1 MNKIT
6 TIRLR
11 FWLPFSIFT
20 TITGLLIFFSLLQY
34 EDSTRNLEESTITSL
49 KERLTTMGNRLERFS
64 IYNLGNLV
72 SYEIAELN
80 FSNEAQ
86 SIALVDDSGLI
97 INGSLLEWN
106 GQDVKKC
113 IPDFNTEVYHS
124 ALLKNRQ
131 KSMLSD
137 DGNHI
142 YAYEPVM
149 LPSPQGEIRSVHLG
163 VLFVDYNLSRLR
175 SAQRKS
181 LLIRISIDWV
191 IGMFLMIL
199 LYMALRFWMTLP
211 FWHMRSIINRFGK
224 GSYDARIDIK
234 GDGEL
239 AELGNAFNRM
249 AEDVSSQRDKLHEL
263 LDEKIQ
269 IEKELLSAKHKAEE
283 SDNLKSAF
291 LANMSHEIRTP
302 MNGILGFTSLLED
315 PSLSENDREKYV
327 GIVHKSSQQLLDI
340 INDLIDIS
348 KIEAGQET
356 LNFETFN
363 LNQLADDLISFFLP
377 QAEKQG
383 LQIELQK
390 SMTDWESYICSD
402 PAKLRQILVNLIGN
416 AFKFTP
422 EGRITLSYRVD
433 GPELVFIVEDTGIG
447 IEPQLFQVI
456 FDRFRQAELKPSGK
470 FGGTGLGLSISKSYA
485 EMLGGSIWV
494 ESEPGKGSRFFVSV
508 PYVPGSTARKKSS
521 HQRDSGR
528 VEALQSFSGKTIL
541 LVEDLDDNVILIN
554 HVLRN
559 TGVLVLRAK
568 NGKES
573 IELLAQHPGISLVL
587 MDIKMP
593 DMDGYEATRKIKAI
607 RPRLP
612 VIATTAY
619 ALASDRDK
627 CLAAGCDDYLSKP
640 INKENLLLIIEK
652 FIQ

>member
-6 TIRLR
+6 TIPLR

-34 EDSTRNLEESTITSL
+34 EDSRRNLEETTITSL

-64 IYNLGNLV
+64 IYNLDYLV

-86 SIALVDDSGLI
+86 SIALVDDKGKIL
-97 INGSLLEWN
+97 NGSLLEWKD
-106 GQDVKKC
+106 QPVMKC
-113 IPDFNTEVYHS
+113 IPDFNTAVYHS
-124 ALLKNRQ
+124 TLLKNSQRT
-131 KSMLSD
+131 MLSH

-163 VLFVDYNLSRLR
+163 LLFVDYNLSRLR

-181 LLIRISIDWV
+181 LLIRISVDWG
-191 IGMFLMIL
+191 IGMFLMIM
-199 LYMALRFWMTLP
+199 LYLALRFWMTLP
-211 FWHMRSIINRFGK
+211 FWHLRSIINRFGK

-234 GDGEL
+234 GNGEL
-239 AELGNAFNRM
+239 AELGNAFNHM

-269 IEKELLSAKHKAEE
+269 IEKDLLSAKHKAEE

-302 MNGILGFTSLLED
+302 MNGILGFTSILED
-315 PSLSENDREKYV
+315 PSLSENDREKYIA
-327 GIVHKSSQQLLDI
+327 IVHKSSQQLLDI
-340 INDLIDIS
+340 INGLIDIS

-356 LNFETFN
+356 LNFKTFN
-363 LNQLADDLISFFLP
+363 LNQLADELISFFLL
-377 QAEKQG
+377 QAGNRG
-383 LQIELQK
+383 LKLVLQK
-390 SMTDWESYICSD
+390 TMTDRESFICSD
-402 PAKLRQILVNLIGN
+402 PVKLRQILVNLLGN
-416 AFKFTP
+416 AFKFTS
-422 EGRITLSYRVD
+422 EGSITLSYQVVGAR
-433 GPELVFIVEDTGIG
+433 LLFMVEDTGIG
-447 IEPQLFQVI
+447 IAPELFQVI
-456 FDRFRQAELKPSGK
+456 FDRFRQAELKPSGT

-508 PYVPGSTARKKSS
+508 PYVPGSAALDESS
-521 HQRDSGR
+521 DQKDDGR
-528 VEALQSFSGKTIL
+528 IEAVESFGGKTIL
-541 LVEDLDDNVILIN
+541 LVEDFDDNALLIK

-559 TGVLVLRAK
+559 TRVLLLRAK

-573 IELLAQHPGISLVL
+573 LELLAQHPGISLVL

-607 RPRLP
+607 RPHLP

-619 ALASDRDK
+619 ALVGDREK
-627 CLAAGCDDYLSKP
+627 CLAAGCDDYLCKP
-640 INKENLLLIIEK
+640 ISKENLLLIIK
-652 FIQ
+652 RFIK

>member
-1 MNKIT
+1 MSKIT

-11 FWLPFSIFT
+11 FWLPFSIFM
-20 TITGLLIFFSLLQY
+20 TITSLLIFFSLLQY
-34 EDSTRNLEESTITSL
+34 EDSRRNLEESTITSL
-49 KERLTTMGNRLERFS
+49 KESLTTMGNRLERFS
-64 IYNLGNLV
+64 IHNLDYLV

-86 SIALVDDSGLI
+86 SIALIDDKGI
-97 INGSLLEWN
+97 ILNGSLLEWK
-106 GQDVKKC
+106 GQPVMKC
-113 IPDFNTEVYHS
+113 IPDFNTAEYHS
-124 ALLKNRQ
+124 TLLKNSQ
-131 KSMLSD
+131 KAMLSN

-163 VLFVDYNLSRLR
+163 LLFVDYNLSRLR
-175 SAQRKS
+175 AAQRKS
-181 LLIRISIDWV
+181 LLTRISVDWG

-199 LYMALRFWMTLP
+199 LYLALRFWMTLP
-211 FWHMRSIINRFGK
+211 FWHLRSIINRFGK

-234 GDGEL
+234 GHGEL

-249 AEDVSSQRDKLHEL
+249 AEDVSSQRDKLHQL

-302 MNGILGFTSLLED
+302 MNGILGFASILED
-315 PSLSENDREKYV
+315 PSLSENEREKY
-327 GIVHKSSQQLLDI
+327 IAILHKSSQQLLDI

-356 LNFETFN
+356 LNFEAFN
-363 LNQLADDLISFFLP
+363 LNQLAGDLISFFLP
-377 QAEKQG
+377 QAEMRG
-383 LQIELQK
+383 LKLGLQK
-390 SMTDWESYICSD
+390 SMTDRESFICSD
-402 PAKLRQILVNLIGN
+402 PVKLRQILVNLLGN
-416 AFKFTP
+416 AFKFTS
-422 EGRITLSYRVD
+422 EGSITLSYLVD
-433 GPELVFIVEDTGIG
+433 GLNLVFIVADTGIG
-447 IEPQLFQVI
+447 IESQLFEVI
-456 FDRFRQAELKPSGK
+456 FDRFRQAEVKPSGK
-470 FGGTGLGLSISKSYA
+470 FSGTGLGLSISKSYA
-485 EMLGGSIWV
+485 GMLGGSIWV
-494 ESEPGKGSRFFVSV
+494 DSEPGKGSRFFVSV
-508 PYVPGSTARKKSS
+508 PYVPGSTAKEEGS
-521 HQRDSGR
+521 HQEDAGR
-528 VEALQSFSGKTIL
+528 IKVEHSFSGKTIL
-541 LVEDLDDNVILIN
+541 LVEDLDDNAVLIN

-568 NGKES
+568 TGKES
-573 IELLAQHPGISLVL
+573 LELIIQHPGISLVL

-593 DMDGYEATRKIKAI
+593 EMDGYEATQKIKAI
-607 RPRLP
+607 RPHLP

-619 ALASDRDK
+619 SLAGDRAK
-627 CLAAGCDDYLSKP
+627 CLAAGCDDHLSKP

>member
-34 EDSTRNLEESTITSL
+34 EDSRRHLEESTITSL

-64 IYNLGNLV
+64 IYNLDYLV

-86 SIALVDDSGLI
+86 SIALVDDKGI
-97 INGSLLEWN
+97 ILNGSLLEWKD
-106 GQDVKKC
+106 QPVTKC
-113 IPDFNTEVYHS
+113 IPDFNTAVYRS
-124 ALLKNRQ
+124 TLLKNIQ
-131 KSMLSD
+131 KTILSG

-163 VLFVDYNLSRLR
+163 LLFVDYNLSRLR
-175 SAQRKS
+175 SAQRAS
-181 LLIRISIDWV
+181 LFIRISVDWG
-191 IGMFLMIL
+191 IGMFLMIV
-199 LYMALRFWMTLP
+199 LYLALRFWMTIP

-234 GDGEL
+234 GNGEL

-249 AEDVSSQRDKLHEL
+249 AEDVSSQRNKMHEL
-263 LDEKIQ
+263 LDEKTQ
-269 IEKELLSAKHKAEE
+269 IEKDLLSAKHKAEE

-302 MNGILGFTSLLED
+302 MNGILGFTSILED
-315 PSLSENDREKYV
+315 PSLSENDREKYIA
-327 GIVHKSSQQLLDI
+327 IVHKSSQQLLDI
-340 INDLIDIS
+340 INGLIDIS

-356 LNFETFN
+356 LNFKTFN
-363 LNQLADDLISFFLP
+363 LNQLANDLISFFLP
-377 QAEKQG
+377 QAETLG
-383 LQIELQK
+383 LKLVLHK
-390 SMTDWESYICSD
+390 AMTDRESLICSD
-402 PAKLRQILVNLIGN
+402 PVKLRQILVNLLGN
-416 AFKFTP
+416 AFKFTS
-422 EGRITLSYRVD
+422 EGSITLSYRVD
-433 GPELVFIVEDTGIG
+433 GPKLVFTVEDTGIG
-447 IEPQLFQVI
+447 IAPELFQVI
-456 FDRFRQAELKPSGK
+456 FDRFRQAEIKPSGK

-485 EMLGGSIWV
+485 EMLGGSAWV

-508 PYVPGSTARKKSS
+508 PYVPGFAAREEGSDQK
-521 HQRDSGR
+521 DDGR
-528 VEALQSFSGKTIL
+528 IEAVQSFHGKTIL
-541 LVEDLDDNVILIN
+541 LVDDLDDNALFIN
-554 HVLRN
+554 HILRN
-559 TGVLVLRAK
+559 TRVMVMRAK

-573 IELLAQHPGISLVL
+573 IEFIAQHPGISLVL

-593 DMDGYEATRKIKAI
+593 DMDGYEATRKIKSI
-607 RPRLP
+607 RPLLP

-619 ALASDRDK
+619 ALAGDREK
-627 CLAAGCDDYLSKP
+627 CLAAGCDDYLCKP
-640 INKENLLLIIEK
+640 ISKEKLLVIIEK